1 LGNKTLHNIYH
12 LLYKQY
18 GPQYWWPGENPF
30 EVIVGAILTQSA
42 AWQNVEKAITN
53 LKNAGTMSPS
63 ALRNISTDKLAQLIH
78 PTGYYNAK
86 ALKLK
91 AFVRWLGASYG
102 DDLNELFALDTDT
115 LRRQLLDVYGIGPE
129 TADSIMLYAGNKPIF
144 VIDAYTRRII
154 SRLGLAPEKNSY
166 DAYQKLFMNQLPQ
179 NVGLFNEYHALLVRL
194 GKDACRKQPMCSN
207 CCLREICRFHSDA

>member
-1 LGNKTLHNIYH
+1 MA
-12 LLYKQY
+12 
-18 GPQYWWPGENPF
+18 E
-30 EVIVGAILTQSA
+30 
-42 AWQNVEKAITN
+42 
-53 LKNAGTMSPS
+53 
-63 ALRNISTDKLAQLIH
+63 
-78 PTGYYNAK
+78 

-91 AFVRWLGASYG
+91 TFVRWLGASYG
-102 DDLNELFALDTDT
+102 DDLNELFTLDTDT
-115 LRRQLLDVYGIGPE
+115 LRQQLLDVYGIGPE